1 MGSLQRW
8 LRQPQ
13 SVWVRKAL
21 FQIHLWTGIA
31 GSIYLIVVCITGSVL
46 VFRPELT
53 RAFARGPIIVEGSG
67 TPLTDRAI
75 KEAAVRQH
83 PGYVVSNLFR
93 AKQPNAA
100 AEVWLESSENT
111 LHRLFNPF
119 TGLDMG
125 ESVPLGTRAVSWLL
139 DLHDN
144 LLGGENGRFINGA
157 GGVLLTVLALTGI
170 VIWWPGIKN
179 WRRSLMLRGGVGWK
193 RFNWDLHSAIGFWS
207 VVIVFMFAISGA
219 YLVFQE
225 WLAPVIDYIQPLDDA
240 NPVPRRIDDLLLWL
254 PRLHFGRFRGIRP
267 SFILSLKIIWVIIG
281 LAPAILSVTGVLM
294 WWNRVVRK
302 AVLQSAPEPKIVQG
316 VSLETASMD

>member
-31 GSIYLIVVCITGSVL
+31 ASIYLVVVCVTGSVL

-67 TPLTDRAI
+67 TPLTDREI

-125 ESVPLGTRAVSWLL
+125 ESVPLGTRAVS
-139 DLHDN
+139 
-144 LLGGENGRFINGA
+144 
-157 GGVLLTVLALTGI
+157 
-170 VIWWPGIKN
+170 
-179 WRRSLMLRGGVGWK
+179 
-193 RFNWDLHSAIGFWS
+193 
-207 VVIVFMFAISGA
+207 
-219 YLVFQE
+219 
-225 WLAPVIDYIQPLDDA
+225 
-240 NPVPRRIDDLLLWL
+240 
-254 PRLHFGRFRGIRP
+254 
-267 SFILSLKIIWVIIG
+267 
-281 LAPAILSVTGVLM
+281 
-294 WWNRVVRK
+294 
-302 AVLQSAPEPKIVQG
+302 
-316 VSLETASMD
+316 

>member
-1 MGSLQRW
+1 MTTWQRVF
-8 LRQPQ
+8 RQPQ
-13 SVWVRKAL
+13 SVWARKAL

-31 GSIYLIVVCITGSVL
+31 ASIYIVVVCVTGSAL

-53 RAFARGPIIVEGSG
+53 RAFARGPVIVFGSG
-67 TPLTDRAI
+67 APLTDQGIR
-75 KEAAVRQH
+75 EAARRQH
-83 PGYVVSNLFR
+83 PGFVVSNLFR

-100 AEVWLESSENT
+100 AEVWLEGPDTT
-111 LHRLFNPF
+111 LHRLFDPF
-119 TGLDMG
+119 TGKDMG
-125 ESVPLGTRAVSWLL
+125 ESVPFGMRAVSWFL

-144 LLGGENGRFINGA
+144 LLGGEKGRYINGA
-157 GGVLLTVLALTGI
+157 GGVLLTILALTGL

-179 WRRSLMLRGGVGWK
+179 WRRSLMIRGGVGWK
-193 RFNWDLHSAIGFWS
+193 RLNWDLHSAVGFWS
-207 VVIVFMFAISGA
+207 FLIVFMFAVSGA

-225 WLAPVIDYIQPLDDA
+225 WIAPVVDYFQPLDEVK
-240 NPVPRRIDDLLLWL
+240 PLPRTIDDILLWL

-302 AVLQSAPEPKIVQG
+302 AVLQSAPEPKMVQT
-316 VSLETASMD
+316 VSLEPASMD